1 MLQAPYSR
9 YQDCVWLAG
18 NGRAAPS
25 GQAAGNAVSASQP
38 KHQGAT
44 TTASS
49 ARYAANRIAKS
60 LVADARS
67 ASRQGSVAVA
77 PAKKPRLPTHPS
89 GPAARPQLH
98 ADPTPSDGKSSVAA
112 VLPAASPAA
121 AAAALEQ
128 AAASGKVGCPKCR
141 YAKYGCKKCRNA
153 YVKKTGV
160 LIPVDR
166 SVQAAAFALLQPA
179 SGSSQGPKS
188 GQPVTKV
195 SQPPSASAA
204 ASQVTGTGIDRSG
217 KVQSAAQLKPAK
229 RQSPVSEIDQQQVA
243 KKQRRA
249 PDKPMAKQAASS
261 NQASGGTAPV
271 TQDAK
276 SGKPATAV
284 LPASSSAP
292 GSRLTG
298 SVKKSCTA
306 AQPDASEVSARL
318 AKRVRPASSPA
329 PPQGSTDPGDPA
341 AKRSRLSESVT
352 AADAAADATAPSAVQ
367 AKPSRASQPNAA
379 DAAANRSDK
388 GKAKAVGVKN
398 SSATAL
404 HRLKPS
410 SVSKP
415 SFVSKLSSVSKPSAA
430 AAATEA
436 QKHRGS
442 SSGAPQPSRSSGAVR
457 RPVRLAPAGPNPSS
471 SKQQD
476 MVKGSTAAV
485 PSAGQLGK
493 AVSAPRSAAGRRKSD
508 VKAVQLQ
515 QDAAQGAVIAM
526 PKQAAAKGPKAT
538 APKQA
543 AGKGPAPAALKPVM
557 GAQSRSVPLPKQASK
572 AASVPAKARTKS
584 VASPKVMTAAKIQRT
599 VSGKAAT
606 AAGHAVAAALDS
618 KLGCSKCR
626 FVPTG
631 CKKCRAKQAG
641 QLSLTA
647 AK

>member
-1 MLQAPYSR
+1 
-9 YQDCVWLAG
+9 
-18 NGRAAPS
+18 
-25 GQAAGNAVSASQP
+25 VSASQP

-60 LVADARS
+60 LVANARS

-98 ADPTPSDGKSSVAA
+98 ADPTPSNGKSSVAA
-112 VLPAASPAA
+112 ALPAASPAA

-188 GQPVTKV
+188 GQPATKV

-217 KVQSAAQLKPAK
+217 KVQSAAQLKSAK
-229 RQSPVSEIDQQQVA
+229 RQSSVSEIDQQQAA
-243 KKQRRA
+243 KKQKRA

-261 NQASGGTAPV
+261 KQASGGTAPV

-329 PPQGSTDPGDPA
+329 PPHGSTDPGDPA
-341 AKRSRLSESVT
+341 AKRSRLSESVA
-352 AADAAADATAPSAVQ
+352 AADAAADATAPNAVQ

-379 DAAANRSDK
+379 ANRSDK
-388 GKAKAVGVKN
+388 DKAKAAGVKN

-457 RPVRLAPAGPNPSS
+457 RPVRLAPAGPNPGS

-476 MVKGSTAAV
+476 VVKGSTAAV

-493 AVSAPRSAAGRRKSD
+493 
-508 VKAVQLQ
+508 
-515 QDAAQGAVIAM
+515 
-526 PKQAAAKGPKAT
+526 GP
-538 APKQA
+538 
-543 AGKGPAPAALKPVM
+543 
-557 GAQSRSVPLPKQASK
+557 QSHSS
-572 AASVPAKARTKS
+572 
-584 VASPKVMTAAKIQRT
+584 
-599 VSGKAAT
+599 
-606 AAGHAVAAALDS
+606 
-618 KLGCSKCR
+618 
-626 FVPTG
+626 
-631 CKKCRAKQAG
+631 
-641 QLSLTA
+641 
-647 AK
+647 

>member
-25 GQAAGNAVSASQP
+25 GQAAGNAVSASRP

-60 LVADARS
+60 LVANARS
-67 ASRQGSVAVA
+67 ASRQGSAATA
-77 PAKKPRLPTHPS
+77 PAKKPRLPTHPP
-89 GPAARPQLH
+89 GPSTGPQLH
-98 ADPTPSDGKSSVAA
+98 GVPTPSNGKSSVAA
-112 VLPAASPAA
+112 ASPAASPAA

-298 SVKKSCTA
+298 SVKKSGTA
-306 AQPDASEVSARL
+306 AQPHASEVSARL

-404 HRLKPS
+404 HRLKP
-410 SVSKP
+410 
-415 SFVSKLSSVSKPSAA
+415 SSVSKPSAA